1 MTIGRVDLFVL
12 RRLAMCR
19 FGLAV
24 VFRNQSFLD
33 TSRFDQDADQLCCG
47 CFWLY
52 DKWETADVLQWCLCH
67 GILLL

>member
-1 MTIGRVDLFVL
+1 MTIGRVYLFVL

-47 CFWLY
+47 CFWLWAKCEAAY
-52 DKWETADVLQWCLCH
+52 VLQCCLRH
-67 GILLL
+67 GIL